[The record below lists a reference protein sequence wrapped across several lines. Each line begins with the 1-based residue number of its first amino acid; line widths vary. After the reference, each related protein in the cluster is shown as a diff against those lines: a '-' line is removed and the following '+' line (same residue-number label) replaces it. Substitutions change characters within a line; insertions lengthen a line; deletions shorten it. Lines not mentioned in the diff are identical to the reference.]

1 MTKTVNYFLFSEK
14 RSIVDARLGS
24 NYESGICT
32 KVRRL
37 CPEGHRYKPT
47 KILIIKSLKSIRDH
61 SFIKYATFSENLS
74 FLTPCYVRG
83 SIRG

>member
-1 MTKTVNYFLFSEK
+1 MTKTVNYFLFLEK

-47 KILIIKSLKSIRDH
+47 KILIS
-61 SFIKYATFSENLS
+61 NL
-74 FLTPCYVRG
+74 
-83 SIRG
+83 